1 MPRKSCDEGL
11 LIALAAGASPAVA
24 AQQAHVSESTVHR
37 RLREPKFRRRID
49 DTRAKMVSDAV
60 GRLSVIGT
68 LAADVL
74 HGLLSSGSERVRLG
88 AARSAL
94 ELMLRGCETVT
105 LVKQVEEIKTRLAQ
119 VENLKLRV
127 FG

>member
-1 MPRKSCDEGL
+1 VR
-11 LIALAAGASPAVA
+11 
-24 AQQAHVSESTVHR
+24 R
-37 RLREPKFRRRID
+37 RLLDPAFRQRVD
-49 DTRAKMVSDAV
+49 EARAKMVTDAV
-60 GRLSVIGT
+60 GRLSVIGV

-74 HGLLSSGSERVRLG
+74 HGLLSSGTERVRLG

-94 ELMLRGCETVT
+94 ELMLRGTETVT
-105 LVKQVEEIKTRLAQ
+105 LVKQVEEIKARLAQ